1 MNYLAHL
8 YLSGDNRQ
16 VQLGNFIADS
26 IKGKQYLQYAD
37 DIRRGILMHRAID
50 TYTDTH
56 PVFRQG
62 ASRLFGE
69 FRHYHLVLMDM
80 FYDHFLAKHWEK
92 YTTLPLHIFAQDFY
106 GFLISKK
113 AELPLR
119 TQNQLPYLI
128 RDNWLLKYQTTRGL
142 EFILRQMSHRIKN
155 KYALEK
161 GIKSLIKFYPDYESE
176 FFVFFDD
183 IRQFVQ
189 ENPEGRW

>member
-26 IKGKQYLQYAD
+26 IKGKQYLDFPLNVQK
-37 DIRRGILMHRAID
+37 GILMHRAID

-56 PVFRQG
+56 PIFRKG

-92 YTTLPLHIFAQDFY
+92 YAILPLPIFAQNFY

-128 RDNWLLKYQTTRGL
+128 RDNWLMKYQTTRGL